1 MVDWFVVDRFDVEGF
16 DFDWFDVDWV
26 DVEGFDVD
34 RFDVEGLIKL
44 INKDYQILN
53 QRSHIMKWFLELRRT
68 FQCLIKSTLTSHIA
82 INVRPIIIHYQYID
96 YPDKTN

>member
-1 MVDWFVVDRFDVEGF
+1 MVDWFVVKR
-16 DFDWFDVDWV
+16 FDVDWL

-53 QRSHIMKWFLELRRT
+53 QRSRIMK
-68 FQCLIKSTLTSHIA
+68 
-82 INVRPIIIHYQYID
+82 
-96 YPDKTN
+96 